1 MRARFPSPLTEHA
14 HTASPDEI
22 RCGRSDGGEESQASR
37 TEPSRAA
44 SLFYNETT
52 DSELALNMSDIV
64 RCQSPQVRIF
74 SLLKRRL
81 ASLSDNAGYT
91 IKKKIIKKEPP
102 TIYHGGQVSYLLT
115 GGLDLVNEENAG
127 K

>member
-1 MRARFPSPLTEHA
+1 MRVLAPPTRCDVTRGLGCMRARFPSPLAEHA
-14 HTASPDEI
+14 HTAGPDEI
-22 RCGRSDGGEESQASR
+22 RCGRSDGAEESQPSR
-37 TEPSRAA
+37 AEPSRAA

-74 SLLKRRL
+74 SVFLKRRL

-91 IKKKIIKKEPP
+91 ISK
-102 TIYHGGQVSYLLT
+102 
-115 GGLDLVNEENAG
+115 NN
-127 K
+127 